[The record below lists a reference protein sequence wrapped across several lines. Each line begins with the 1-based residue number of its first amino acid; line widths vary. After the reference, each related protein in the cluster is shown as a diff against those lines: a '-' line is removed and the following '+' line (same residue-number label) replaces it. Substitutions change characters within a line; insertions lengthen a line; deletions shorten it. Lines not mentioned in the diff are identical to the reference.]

1 MDFVLFCFFLLFTL
15 SCITMLW
22 IKLFMG
28 KTALCCFKIS
38 VLRIVWFLCFVFL
51 SLQLILE
58 RGFFFKHKSSTLICR
73 VTMNQSTF
81 KMLNVFVP
89 YINIISKI
97 ICTSGIVVETVA
109 NIRLQSHRIWDN
121 HQLPRE
127 KCVWKRCVTSL
138 AATDLQRSPV
148 EAAILSADTCRTV
161 VKTDSTDCKVEHWKT
176 AMKDLF

>member
-1 MDFVLFCFFLLFTL
+1 MDFVWFCFFLLFTL
-15 SCITMLW
+15 SCVTMLW

-51 SLQLILE
+51 SLQFVLE
-58 RGFFFKHKSSTLICR
+58 RVFFKHKSSTLICC
-73 VTMNQSTF
+73 VTMNQPTF

-97 ICTSGIVVETVA
+97 ICTSAIVVETVV
-109 NIRLQSHRIWDN
+109 NIRLQSQRVWDN
-121 HQLPRE
+121 HQLPRK

-148 EAAILSADTCRTV
+148 KAAILSADTCRTV
-161 VKTDSTDCKVEHWKT
+161 VKTKIQDR
-176 AMKDLF
+176 L